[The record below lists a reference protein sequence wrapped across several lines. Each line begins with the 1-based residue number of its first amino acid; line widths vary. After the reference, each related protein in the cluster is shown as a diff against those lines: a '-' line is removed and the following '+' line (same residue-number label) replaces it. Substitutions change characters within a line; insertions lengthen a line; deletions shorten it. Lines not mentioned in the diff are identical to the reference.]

1 MSSTLFGNLKARCAD
16 DWKSYVTHPF
26 VRALGDGTLPR
37 ESFEHYLKQDYLF
50 LIHFSRAYALSIYK
64 SNTLADMRYAKNTL
78 AALLDEE
85 INLHTSFCA
94 SWGITERQ
102 MLDEPEAAA
111 NIAYTRYV
119 LETGNSGD
127 LLDLQVALV
136 PCVIGYAELARWL
149 LAQPSTVLEGNPYR
163 DWIEMYAGGE
173 YQAVARSA
181 SAQLDD
187 LGARYGASAR
197 IQLLE
202 KIFRDATRLEIAF
215 WQMGLDRSY

>member
-1 MSSTLFGNLKARCAD
+1 MCSTLFGNLKARCAA
-16 DWKSYVTHPF
+16 DWESYVTHPF
-26 VRALGDGTLPR
+26 VRALGDGSLPR

-136 PCVIGYAELARWL
+136 PCVIGYAEVAQWL
-149 LAQPSTVLEGNPYR
+149 IAQPSTVLEGNPYR
-163 DWIEMYAGGE
+163 GWIEMYAGEE
-173 YQAVARSA
+173 YQAVAQSA
-181 SAQLDD
+181 STQLDD
-187 LGARYGASAR
+187 LGGRYGASAR
-197 IQLLE
+197 IQTLE